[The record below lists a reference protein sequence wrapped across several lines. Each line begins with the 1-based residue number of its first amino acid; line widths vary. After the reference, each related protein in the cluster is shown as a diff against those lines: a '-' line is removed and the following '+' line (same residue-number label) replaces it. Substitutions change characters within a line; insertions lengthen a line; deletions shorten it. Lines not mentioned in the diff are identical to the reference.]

1 MSRETLLSL
10 EILTPEGTLLEADSL
25 FSVNIPLADGSPIG
39 IRPGHAPL
47 IAETVQGSV
56 RFRSDEGE
64 RQIELHAGVLDIRD
78 NRVII
83 LTHGKVSGTPLEIVD
98 GSETEYD
105 RLMGSLIEK
114 INLNQDVEV

>member
-1 MSRETLLSL
+1 MSKETLLSL
-10 EILTPEGTLLEADSL
+10 EILTPEGTILKADSL
-25 FSVNIPLADGSPIG
+25 FSINVPLADGSPIG

-47 IAETVQGSV
+47 IAETLQGSV
-56 RFRSDEGE
+56 RFRTAESES
-64 RQIELHAGVLDIRD
+64 QIELHAGVLDIRD

-83 LTHGKVSGTPLEIVD
+83 LTPGKVSGTPREIAD